1 MENNLNNDNTLIN
14 NNETINTNKNQ
25 YNNDNLEI
33 EKNSFNYNNKLN
45 NNQNSNEN
53 SSYSESAPIK
63 ALIELDMVH
72 ATNNYYNNIV
82 EAGNPYKVFVR
93 PDGKPDYGNY
103 SHFNNYVKFD
113 KEKYKRP
120 EIFYGYVHDQYIV
133 PHILHGKVNNDK
145 NKENE
150 NEKNDNDNSKKNM
163 KSNSKNKNIK
173 NKNNQKSKV
182 NTIKSLDDIMNKF
195 NLKYIEPPPKE
206 KKVVPPPPLKKKKL
220 LLHLKKY
227 HLRKKKIIKIKTKEK
242 KKVLNLKLILKMIKL
257 RIVSLQKNKM

>member
-1 MENNLNNDNTLIN
+1 MENNLNNDSTLLN
-14 NNETINTNKNQ
+14 NNEKINTNQNN
-25 YNNDNLEI
+25 YNVDNLEI
-33 EKNSFNYNNKLN
+33 EKNSFYY
-45 NNQNSNEN
+45 NNQNSNEK
-53 SSYSESAPIK
+53 SSYSKNDPIK

-82 EAGNPYKVFVR
+82 ESGNAYKVFIR

-133 PHILHGKVNNDK
+133 PQILHGKVNNDK
-145 NKENE
+145 NKENG
-150 NEKNDNDNSKKNM
+150 NEKNDNDNRKKNM
-163 KSNSKNKNIK
+163 KSNSKNKNI

-182 NTIKSLDDIMNKF
+182 NTIKTLDDIMNKF

-206 KKVVPPPPLKKKKL
+206 KKITPPPEEVPPEEEEDNKDKSKGKKESAKSKTN
-220 LLHLKKY
+220 
-227 HLRKKKIIKIKTKEK
+227 IKDDKTKNSKPTK
-242 KKVLNLKLILKMIKL
+242 K
-257 RIVSLQKNKM
+257 

>member
-1 MENNLNNDNTLIN
+1 MENNLNNDNTLTN
-14 NNETINTNKNQ
+14 NNEKINTNQNQ

-45 NNQNSNEN
+45 KNQNSNEN

-82 EAGNPYKVFVR
+82 EAGNAYKVFVR

-133 PHILHGKVNNDK
+133 PHILQGKVNNDK

-206 KKVVPPPPLKKKKL
+206 KKITPPPEEVPPEEEEDNKDKNKGKKESAKSKTN
-220 LLHLKKY
+220 
-227 HLRKKKIIKIKTKEK
+227 IKDDKTKNSKPTK
-242 KKVLNLKLILKMIKL
+242 K
-257 RIVSLQKNKM
+257 